1 MTVGE
6 LIEKLREHDL
16 AIPVVMSIED
26 PEVGGDIL
34 ADPHDVG
41 RVVRSDGVYV
51 GVFG

>member
-6 LIEKLREHDL
+6 LIEKLQAHDH
-16 AIPVVMSIED
+16 AIPVVLSIED
-26 PEVGGDIL
+26 PEFGGDIL

-41 RVVRSDGVYV
+41 RVVRSDGVYI